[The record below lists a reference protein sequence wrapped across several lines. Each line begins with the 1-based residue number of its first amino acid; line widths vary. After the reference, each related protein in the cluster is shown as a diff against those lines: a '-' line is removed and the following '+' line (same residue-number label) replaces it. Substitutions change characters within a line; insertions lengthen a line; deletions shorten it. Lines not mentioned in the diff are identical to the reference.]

1 MARRVSDRSR
11 SARARLVVS
20 LALTVTALMFT
31 VVLQLAGTDYTALA
45 LTCTGVGIFLSTWFL
60 LDVCISWK
68 DDLDRRRAAARR
80 GPRPPSGPRPPAP
93 RAPGAPRDA
102 GDARYPTGRR

>member
-20 LALTVTALMFT
+20 LALTMTALMFT
-31 VVLQLAGTDYTALA
+31 VVLQFAGTDYTALA
-45 LTCTGVGIFLSTWFL
+45 LTLTGLGIFVSTWFL

-80 GPRPPSGPRPPAP
+80 GPRPPGP
-93 RAPGAPRDA
+93 RAPSDP
-102 GDARYPTGRR
+102 RYPTGRR